1 MGRILAISD
10 IHGQADALQSLLKF
24 AQYDATQD
32 ELYLL
37 GDYIGKGPQSEKTVK
52 LVQTLLKNGA
62 KAIRGNHEEK
72 EISQKTGEWTRF
84 FKTLPYY
91 IQTTHFLFVHAGVR
105 PGITLE
111 RQKYEDLLTIREPF
125 FNAAIPVKQTI
136 VFGHTP
142 TNRLGV
148 PAGSLWIQDNKIG
161 IDTGAGKGEFLSLVD
176 LTNQKQY
183 RIEISRKK
191 NKLAVLEW

>member
-24 AQYDATQD
+24 AQYDKTKD

-37 GDYIGKGPQSEKTVK
+37 GDYIGKGPQSKKTVK
-52 LVQTLLKNGA
+52 LIQMLLKNGA

-72 EISQKTGEWTRF
+72 EITQKAGEWTKF
-84 FKTLPYY
+84 FKTLPYF
-91 IQTTHFLFVHAGVR
+91 IQTTHYLFVHAGVR
-105 PGITLE
+105 PGILLE
-111 RQKYEDLLTIREPF
+111 QQKREDLLTIREPF
-125 FNAAIPVKQTI
+125 FNAPIPVNQTI

-142 TNRLGV
+142 THRLGV
-148 PAGSLWIQDNKIG
+148 PVGSLWIKDNKIG
-161 IDTGAGKGEFLSLVD
+161 IDTGAGNGEFLSLVD

-183 RIEISRKK
+183 RIEISSKK
-191 NKLAVLEW
+191 KRLIVIEW